1 MSEQQI
7 SKTCSNL
14 NVYYISGVLFTKQH
28 DLFDLLFKVSV
39 NPIIDHFSKNNF
51 LAPSEKSYIRLEI
64 VDSNLNMSAKK
75 RKSSCPFA
83 RKKKTSEEPQRKF
96 GKKSFKTL
104 DQNWLMH
111 QLLATKG
118 PASSVLPQ
126 DEEFL
131 GITSLALSLFDAV

>member
-14 NVYYISGVLFTKQH
+14 NVYYISGVLFTKQN

-51 LAPSEKSYIRLEI
+51 FAPSDRSYLRLEI

-96 GKKSFKTL
+96 GKKSFRIGSCISCQRQKC
-104 DQNWLMH
+104 
-111 QLLATKG
+111 LLVQCFHRTRNFQAL
-118 PASSVLPQ
+118 LPWR
-126 DEEFL
+126 FRC
-131 GITSLALSLFDAV
+131 SKRYKH